1 MDYSFFRRCSLIS
14 GTVCVHKLNNVR
26 YENLFAHAVAII
38 RLHQSIAFIY
48 ISETFHTTHFLLVL
62 ILMYI
67 LSFGCVT
74 INGAACYCDVRS
86 CGKKKTRA
94 VRGPVT
100 LIPTRAFSIGA
111 VATCFYDSGLSRL
124 GFEHLLRSNP
134 LRQRRGLY
142 MSLISALATTTS
154 NCYIDN

>member
-26 YENLFAHAVAII
+26 YENLLAHAVAII

-48 ISETFHTTHFLLVL
+48 ISETFHTTHFLLVQ
-62 ILMYI
+62 IITYI

-111 VATCFYDSGLSRL
+111 VATCFYDSVPIFTKVRRRNLRRKRRRSIK
-124 GFEHLLRSNP
+124 LRSK
-134 LRQRRGLY
+134 RYSQKFVD
-142 MSLISALATTTS
+142 LA
-154 NCYIDN
+154 